1 MRTYNVVVSGFEP
14 FENESANPSGEVAKL
29 LSSPETAVRLQEL
42 TGARVLVHTALLPL
56 SFDQA
61 WPTLQHTI
69 EATSPDIIVSFGLKH
84 AARGVNLERCAINL
98 IDADKPDA
106 FNVQPRKVAVA
117 QEGPAAFWTK
127 LPLRR
132 ILQTF
137 STAQIP
143 ASLSSDAGTYVCNA
157 LFYQLMEWCSRTPDV
172 LAGFVSL
179 PTINETERN
188 QNGLPLKEMVE
199 AGTQV
204 IAQTAGYFTQ
214 VDIQDQLV
222 ANDTSASEDSDM
234 AAARK

>member
-14 FENESANPSGEVAKL
+14 FESAASANPSGEVASL
-29 LSSPETAVRLQEL
+29 VSADETVSRLQEL
-42 TGARVLVHTALLPL
+42 SGAHIKVHSALLPL

-61 WPTLQHTI
+61 WPTLLRTI
-69 EATSPDIIVSFGLKH
+69 EEVQPDIIISLGLKRS
-84 AARGVNLERCAINL
+84 ARGVNLERCAINL

-106 FNVQPRKVAVA
+106 YNVQPRKVAVSTK
-117 QEGPAAFWTK
+117 GPAAFWTK

-137 STAQIP
+137 ASAQIP
-143 ASLSSDAGTYVCNA
+143 ASLSSDAGAYVCNA
-157 LFYQLMEWCSRTPDV
+157 LFYQLMDWCSHSPDV

-199 AGTQV
+199 ACVQV
-204 IAQTAGYFTQ
+204 ISQTAGYFTQ

-222 ANDTSASEDSDM
+222 TGGNAEEGEPPLG
-234 AAARK
+234 